1 MRCSH
6 LSVCVRIVAVYIIW
20 LWHMILLLLIYAGD
34 PTQQLQAGRT
44 VQNHYRPSPVSTI
57 QYNGSFR
64 APHIGPLASA
74 SLCPTENS
82 VLPSSSLVLLLLAYR
97 AGTCDEVLVAERK
110 ISCCSWD
117 AVSVAA
123 SKPNAQIIGC
133 YRLLCSVSVGMIV
146 F

>member
-20 LWHMILLLLIYAGD
+20 LWHIILLLLIYAGD

-64 APHIGPLASA
+64 APQLSP
-74 SLCPTENS
+74 
-82 VLPSSSLVLLLLAYR
+82 
-97 AGTCDEVLVAERK
+97 
-110 ISCCSWD
+110 
-117 AVSVAA
+117 
-123 SKPNAQIIGC
+123 
-133 YRLLCSVSVGMIV
+133 VGLS
-146 F
+146 